1 MVMSEPET
9 RERAVSPSTRA
20 GTSAWPEAS
29 LASGDHCSSRRLA
42 RKRSVAMSEIV
53 EPSISSRTPVSSG
66 SISSRPAAA
75 LACATAVANSSA
87 LIVPD
92 DVGICGSCG
101 YSSTG
106 IVDRLNRALPH
117 ETWTLV
123 PSRLTSIGFDGSDLT
138 ISDSRRPDTRARPS
152 SATSAGS
159 VARVEVS

>member
-1 MVMSEPET
+1 MRDGLGLRLEELANP
-9 RERAVSPSTRA
+9 REVALEQAGRGAAGAVA
-20 GTSAWPEAS
+20 DGALEA
-29 LASGDHCSSRRLA
+29 
-42 RKRSVAMSEIV
+42 V

>member
-1 MVMSEPET
+1 MRDGLGLRLEELANP
-9 RERAVSPSTRA
+9 REVALEQA
-20 GTSAWPEAS
+20 GRGAA
-29 LASGDHCSSRRLA
+29 G
-42 RKRSVAMSEIV
+42 V